1 MVRKLSVIRPMLLP
15 NSAVINRMMGHLR
28 AFTEAGVEVEAAF
41 IAPNASGDRVRDA
54 FPGVTFRYC
63 WGESKVRNRYVRAL
77 LSYWWAWKYIK
88 TIPIGS
94 NVLLLGMDSYLFL
107 FLRRKDLNLYYET
120 TEHPALARNERQLA
134 KYVAQCRRLK
144 HIFVISR
151 PLRQFFLDSGIP
163 KDRVSIINMT
173 VDPRRFEG
181 VGKQPGKE
189 KYIAYCGT
197 VTNNKD
203 GVDDLLRAFA
213 ITHKTHPNVKLYIIG
228 ATPDKEDRAG
238 NMRLIEE
245 LGIKDAV
252 VFTGVVAAA
261 DMPQLLKNAT
271 VMALDRPDSLQAQ
284 NGFPTKLGE
293 YLLTGNPVVVT
304 KVGDIPHF
312 LNDGETALLSDDR
325 NAEAFSKKLNW
336 ALEHTDEAK
345 VIGERGKDVAMRQ
358 FDCMKEG
365 RKIIKIL
372 ELS

>member
-1 MVRKLSVIRPMLLP
+1 MVRKLYVIRPMLLP

-94 NVLLLGMDSYLFL
+94 NVLLLGMDSYLCL

-245 LGIKDAV
+245 QGIKDAV

-312 LNDGETALLSDDR
+312 LKNGVTALLSDDR

-365 RKIIKIL
+365 RKIINLITK
-372 ELS
+372 